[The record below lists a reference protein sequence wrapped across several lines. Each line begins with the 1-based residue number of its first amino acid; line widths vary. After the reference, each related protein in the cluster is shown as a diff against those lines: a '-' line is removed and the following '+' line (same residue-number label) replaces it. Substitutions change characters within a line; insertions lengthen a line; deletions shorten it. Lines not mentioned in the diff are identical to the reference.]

1 MSSSLEHAPR
11 TIAFF
16 SPELISGGTQRHLL
30 EVLKLI
36 DRTRFTPIVISA
48 KGRGPLGAVIRDAGV
63 ALVEL
68 QLGPS
73 MVSRDLLRCV
83 REAAEALRQHRVGII
98 QYFEWRAGTIALLAA
113 RRVGGCRVV
122 AARRSVPKEH
132 GVQRLLAELVVHA
145 ADRIIVNAELLRP
158 NGRAGERTDV
168 IPSGVDT
175 DRFQPTVDR
184 AAAKS
189 ALGLDPQAPVVGTV
203 GRLEP
208 RKGTATLIAAVA
220 ALRAAGRHD
229 VSAVVVGD
237 GPLREALAADA
248 DRLGIASQV
257 RLVGDRADVRDV
269 LAALDVFVLP
279 SRTEGMSNALLEAM
293 AMALPVVAT
302 AVGGT
307 PEVVADGRSGL
318 LVPPD
323 DATTMARAVERVLA
337 DPAFAAALGAAARR
351 VVEDR
356 YGARNMVRRLEAVYA
371 AVAAGG
377 DRATDTETS
386 LVAAAKLEGAD
397 SR

>member
-1 MSSSLEHAPR
+1 MSFSPDHSPR
-11 TIAFF
+11 SIAFF
-16 SPELISGGTQRHLL
+16 SPELVSGGTQRHLL

-36 DRTRFTPIVISA
+36 DRERFTPIVISA

-68 QLGPS
+68 DLGPS
-73 MVSRDLLRCV
+73 MVSRDFLRCV
-83 REAAEALRQHRVGII
+83 REATEALRRHRVGII

-132 GVQRLLAELVVHA
+132 GVQRILAELVVRT
-145 ADRIIVNAELLRP
+145 ADRIIVNADLLRP
-158 NGRAGERTDV
+158 GGRAGERTDV
-168 IPSGVDT
+168 ISSGVDT
-175 DRFQPTVDR
+175 DRFHPTADR
-184 AAAKS
+184 AAAKR
-189 ALGLDPQAPVVGTV
+189 ALGLDAAAPVIGTV

-208 RKGTATLIAAVA
+208 RKGTATLIAALA
-220 ALRAAGRHD
+220 ALRDAGRRD
-229 VSAVVVGD
+229 VTALIVGD
-237 GPLREALAADA
+237 GPLRAELAADA
-248 DRLGIASQV
+248 ERRGIASQV
-257 RLVGDRADVRDV
+257 RLLGDRADVRDV

-293 AMALPVVAT
+293 SMALPVVAT

-318 LVPPD
+318 LVPAD
-323 DATTMARAVERVLA
+323 DAAAMARAIDRVLA
-337 DPAFAAALGAAARR
+337 EPAFAATLGGAARR

-377 DRATDTETS
+377 SRSGHAPV
-386 LVAAAKLEGAD
+386 VAAANLEGAD

>member
-1 MSSSLEHAPR
+1 VSFSPEHPPR

-16 SPELISGGTQRHLL
+16 SPELVSGGTQRHLL

-36 DRTRFTPIVISA
+36 DRARFAPIVISA
-48 KGRGPLGAVIRDAGV
+48 KGRGSLGAAVRETGV
-63 ALVEL
+63 ELVEL
-68 QLGPS
+68 DLGAS
-73 MVSRDLLRCV
+73 MMSRDMLRCV
-83 REAAEALRQHRVGII
+83 HEAAAALRAHRVGII

-122 AARRSVPKEH
+122 AARRSVPKER
-132 GVQRLLAELVVHA
+132 GVQRFLADLVVHA

-158 NGRAGERTDV
+158 NGRAGKRTEV

-175 DRFQPTVDR
+175 DRFRPSPDR
-184 AAAKS
+184 AAAKAAFGIDAA
-189 ALGLDPQAPVVGTV
+189 ALVIGTV

-220 ALRAAGRHD
+220 ALRDSGRD
-229 VSAVVVGD
+229 VTALIVGD
-237 GPLREALAADA
+237 GPLRAELAADA
-248 DRLGIASQV
+248 ERRGVAAAV
-257 RLVGDRADVRDV
+257 RLLGDRADVRDV
-269 LAALDVFVLP
+269 LAALDAFVLP

-318 LVPPD
+318 LVPADDPAAMADAVARVLD
-323 DATTMARAVERVLA
+323 DAGLA
-337 DPAFAAALGAAARR
+337 STLGSAARR

-356 YGARNMVRRLEAVYA
+356 YGARNMVRRLEAVYT
-371 AVAAGG
+371 AVASQGDHAAG
-377 DRATDTETS
+377 DRGE
-386 LVAAAKLEGAD
+386 LVGAAKLEGAD